1 MKSRGIAKFLTVI
14 VVAAIIAYIA
24 FFGINAGNYSITP
37 VQKNI
42 RLGLDLRGGVYVLEQ
57 AEGNVTQD
65 AMTRAIAIIRNRV
78 DSLGVAQPLIVQQ
91 GSNRIRI
98 EIPDVSNPDQVISYL
113 GQTAQL
119 KFVGP
124 DGKVILTGADVKD
137 SKAVYQTDQSG
148 VQQPVVTLVLNAKGT
163 KAFADATKKYYP
175 NHEIISIYLDNKVI
189 SAPRVDAEIT
199 DGNAVIQ
206 GMKDFNEAKNLANL
220 IRAGSLPVTLK
231 QVEYNSVGATLGP
244 SALKASEEAGLY
256 GLIIVL
262 LFMIAF
268 YRLPGLIADIAL
280 GIYIL
285 INFIVFSL
293 LHVTLDLPGIAGML
307 LSIGMAVDANIIIF
321 ERMKEEMRAGKSIRA
336 SLDAGFRKAFVAVF
350 DSNLTTLIAAFVLFF
365 MGAGTVKGFALTLI
379 IGVLASMFTAITVS
393 RFLLKAVV
401 ETEFTKN
408 IKVYGA

>member
-1 MKSRGIAKFLTVI
+1 MMRSRGLAKFLSVI
-14 VVAAIIAYIA
+14 VLAAIVAYVA
-24 FFGINAGNYSITP
+24 FFGINAGNYSIKP
-37 VQKNI
+37 VQDSI

-57 AEGNVTQD
+57 AEGNVSQD
-65 AMTRAIAIIRNRV
+65 AMTRAISIIRNRV
-78 DSLGVAQPLIVQQ
+78 DALGVSQPLIVQQ

-98 EIPDVSNPDQVISYL
+98 EIPGVNDPDQVISYL

-137 SKAVYQTDQSG
+137 SKAVYQTSQAG
-148 VQQPVVTLVLNAKGT
+148 VQEPVVTLDLNSKGA
-163 KAFADATKKYYP
+163 KAFADATSKFLGQQ
-175 NHEIISIYLDNKVI
+175 IAIVLDDKTI
-189 SAPRVDAEIT
+189 SAPRVDAVIT

-220 IRAGSLPVTLK
+220 IRAGALPVTLK
-231 QVEYNSVGATLGP
+231 QVEYSSVGATLGP

-285 INFIVFSL
+285 INFIVYAL

-350 DSNLTTLIAAFVLFF
+350 DSNITTLIAAFVLFF

-379 IGVLASMFTAITVS
+379 IGVISSMFTAITVS
-393 RFLLKAVV
+393 RFLLKSVV

-408 IKVYGA
+408 IRVYGA

>member
-1 MKSRGIAKFLTVI
+1 MRSKGLAKFLSVI
-14 VVAAIIAYIA
+14 VLAVIVAYIA
-24 FFGINAGNYSITP
+24 FYGVNAGNYSIKP
-37 VQKNI
+37 VQKSI

-65 AMTRAIAIIRNRV
+65 AMTRAISIIRNRV
-78 DSLGVAQPLIVQQ
+78 DSLGVSQPLIVQQ
-91 GSNRIRI
+91 GPNRIRI
-98 EIPDVSNPDQVISYL
+98 EIPGVNDPDQVISYL

-137 SKAVYQTDQSG
+137 SKAVYQTDKTG
-148 VQQPVVTLVLNAKGT
+148 VQEPVVTLDLNNKGA
-163 KAFADATKKYYP
+163 KAFADATGKFVGQQ
-175 NHEIISIYLDNKVI
+175 IAIVLDNKTI
-189 SAPRVDAEIT
+189 SAPVVQEQIT
-199 DGNAVIQ
+199 GGQAVIN

-220 IRAGSLPVTLK
+220 IRAGALPVTLK
-231 QVEYNSVGATLGP
+231 QVEYSSVGATLGP
-244 SALKASEEAGLY
+244 SALKASEAAGLY

-285 INFIVFSL
+285 INFIVYAL

-321 ERMKEEMRAGKSIRA
+321 ERMKEELRAGKSIRA
-336 SLDAGFRKAFVAVF
+336 SLDAGFKKAFVAVF
-350 DSNLTTLIAAFVLFF
+350 DSNITTLIAAFVLFF

-379 IGVLASMFTAITVS
+379 IGVISSMFTAITVS
-393 RFLLKAVV
+393 RFLLKSVV
-401 ETEFTKN
+401 DTEFTKN
-408 IKVYGA
+408 IRVYGA

>member
-1 MKSRGIAKFLTVI
+1 MMRSRGLAKFLSVI
-14 VVAAIIAYIA
+14 VLAVIVAYVA
-24 FFGINAGNYSITP
+24 FYGINAGNYSIKP
-37 VQKNI
+37 VQDSI

-57 AEGNVTQD
+57 AEGKVTQD
-65 AMTRAIAIIRNRV
+65 AMTRAISIIRNRV
-78 DSLGVAQPLIVQQ
+78 DSLGVSQPLIVQQ

-98 EIPDVSNPDQVISYL
+98 EIPGVNDPDQVISYL

-137 SKAVYQTDQSG
+137 SKAVYQTSQTG
-148 VQQPVVTLVLNAKGT
+148 VQEPVVTLDLNSKGA
-163 KAFADATKKYYP
+163 KAFADATGKFVGQQ
-175 NHEIISIYLDNKVI
+175 IAIVLDNKTI
-189 SAPRVDAEIT
+189 SAPVVKEQIT
-199 DGNAVIQ
+199 GGEAVIN
-206 GMKDFNEAKNLANL
+206 GMKDFTEAKNLANL
-220 IRAGSLPVTLK
+220 IRGGALPVTLK
-231 QVEYNSVGATLGP
+231 QVEYSSVGATLGP

-256 GLIIVL
+256 GLVIVL

-285 INFIVFSL
+285 INFIVYAL

-350 DSNLTTLIAAFVLFF
+350 DSNITTLIAAFVLFF

-379 IGVLASMFTAITVS
+379 IGVISSMFTAITVS
-393 RFLLKAVV
+393 RFLLKSVV
-401 ETEFTKN
+401 DTEFTKN
-408 IKVYGA
+408 IRVYGA

>member
-1 MKSRGIAKFLTVI
+1 MRSRGLAKFLSVI
-14 VVAAIIAYIA
+14 VLAAIVAYVA
-24 FFGINAGNYSITP
+24 FFGINAGNYSIKP
-37 VQKNI
+37 VQDSI

-57 AEGNVTQD
+57 AEGNVSQD
-65 AMTRAIAIIRNRV
+65 AMTRAISIIRNRV
-78 DSLGVAQPLIVQQ
+78 DALGVSQPLIVQQ

-98 EIPDVSNPDQVISYL
+98 EIPGVNDPDQVISYL

-137 SKAVYQTDQSG
+137 SKAVYQTSQAG
-148 VQQPVVTLVLNAKGT
+148 VQEPVVTLDLNSKGA
-163 KAFADATKKYYP
+163 KAFADATSKFLGQQ
-175 NHEIISIYLDNKVI
+175 IAIVLDDKTI
-189 SAPRVDAEIT
+189 SAPRVDAVIT

-220 IRAGSLPVTLK
+220 IRAGALPVTLK
-231 QVEYNSVGATLGP
+231 QVEYSSVGATLGP

-285 INFIVFSL
+285 INFIVYAL

-350 DSNLTTLIAAFVLFF
+350 DSNITTLIAAFVLFF

-379 IGVLASMFTAITVS
+379 IGVISSMFTAITVS
-393 RFLLKAVV
+393 RFLLKSVV

-408 IKVYGA
+408 IRVYGA

>member
-1 MKSRGIAKFLTVI
+1 MRSKGLAKFLSVI
-14 VVAAIIAYIA
+14 VLAAIIAYIA
-24 FFGINAGNYSITP
+24 FFGINAGNYSIKP
-37 VQKNI
+37 VQESI
-42 RLGLDLRGGVYVLEQ
+42 RLGLDLQGGVYVLEQ

-65 AMTRAIAIIRNRV
+65 AMTRAISIIRNRV
-78 DSLGVAQPLIVQQ
+78 DSLGVSQPLIVQQ
-91 GSNRIRI
+91 GPNRIRI
-98 EIPDVSNPDQVISYL
+98 EIPGVNDPDQVISYL

-137 SKAVYQTDQSG
+137 SKAVYQTDKTG
-148 VQQPVVTLVLNAKGT
+148 VQEPVVTLDLNNKGA
-163 KAFADATKKYYP
+163 KAFADATGKFVGQQ
-175 NHEIISIYLDNKVI
+175 IAIVLDNKTI
-189 SAPRVDAEIT
+189 SAPVVQEQIT
-199 DGNAVIQ
+199 GGQAVIN

-220 IRAGSLPVTLK
+220 IRAGALPVTLK
-231 QVEYNSVGATLGP
+231 QVEYSSVGATLGP
-244 SALKASEEAGLY
+244 SALKASEAAGLY

-285 INFIVFSL
+285 INFIVYAL

-350 DSNLTTLIAAFVLFF
+350 DSNITTLIAAFVLFF

-379 IGVLASMFTAITVS
+379 IGVISSMFTAITVS
-393 RFLLKAVV
+393 RFLLKSIV

-408 IKVYGA
+408 IRVYGA